1 MSRGSFL
8 LQRQTRRAGTIGEEK
23 APWNGAFGMLRD
35 KNSL

>member
-8 LQRQTRRAGTIGEEK
+8 LQRQTRRTGTIGEEK
-23 APWNGAFGMLRD
+23 APRNGAFGMLRD